1 MVTTPTNTYLV
12 TSYTDD
18 KPTTQAVGA
27 ALNTHASMASGL
39 MDAVRRMTIL
49 DKRSS

>member
-1 MVTTPTNTYLV
+1 
-12 TSYTDD
+12 
-18 KPTTQAVGA
+18 VGA

-49 DKRSS
+49 DKGSS